1 MAEELQLD
9 SLKEI
14 KKADYVK
21 AFKNK
26 AVWKKAKA
34 VIFLVD
40 YKLEGKKTTIAIPFK
55 KEAEMKSEMKRLKKE
70 KLHLMKKSGGG
81 LISFENEGEDGMKA
95 KVELLFGGLK
105 PELLQAKG
113 NDLFWRINTT
123 LEVLIAAGA
132 ELEAP
137 DPNEPVEAEDPNEE
151 EEGDDAAHEIDELI
165 NMNKDRRVVVYSKVE
180 EGIFK
185 IESAKDKVPID
196 KLKLGLQKIEEG
208 LQKLIAEV
216 KADGVVD
223 ANEQKRIDE
232 LTLKINSLKIDIQ
245 KTDGAEISGT
255 NKLTDEQKAK
265 IKANKEKMN
274 AKMNEIL
281 SLLDVELF

>member
-1 MAEELQLD
+1 MSEELQLD

-113 NDLFWRINTT
+113 NDLFGRINTT

-151 EEGDDAAHEIDELI
+151 EEGDDAPED
-165 NMNKDRRVVVYSKVE
+165 NNDNT
-180 EGIFK
+180 
-185 IESAKDKVPID
+185 
-196 KLKLGLQKIEEG
+196 IEE
-208 LQKLIAEV
+208 EP
-216 KADGVVD
+216 
-223 ANEQKRIDE
+223 
-232 LTLKINSLKIDIQ
+232 
-245 KTDGAEISGT
+245 ISG
-255 NKLTDEQKAK
+255 
-265 IKANKEKMN
+265 
-274 AKMNEIL
+274 
-281 SLLDVELF
+281 

>member
-1 MAEELQLD
+1 MAEELSID
-9 SLKEI
+9 SLKEM

-55 KEAEMKSEMKRLKKE
+55 KEAEMKLEMKRLKKE
-70 KLHLMKKSGGG
+70 KLHPMKKSGGG

-95 KVELLFGGLK
+95 KVELLLGGLK
-105 PELLQAKG
+105 PELLQTKG
-113 NDLFWRINTT
+113 EPLFDKIKAT

-151 EEGDDAAHEIDELI
+151 EEEGDDATEDNNDNTIEEKPAAGKKLSPEELAKI
-165 NMNKDRRVVVYSKVE
+165 KDNMNKM
-180 EGIFK
+180 
-185 IESAKDKVPID
+185 KDV
-196 KLKLGLQKIEEG
+196 L
-208 LQKLIAEV
+208 
-216 KADGVVD
+216 
-223 ANEQKRIDE
+223 
-232 LTLKINSLKIDIQ
+232 
-245 KTDGAEISGT
+245 
-255 NKLTDEQKAK
+255 
-265 IKANKEKMN
+265 
-274 AKMNEIL
+274 AKMKAQLNIG
-281 SLLDVELF
+281 